1 MNSRVKKFFSYYKPY
16 LGLLSADLAC
26 AFVVSAITLALPLC
40 ARYITKNILEANAPD
55 ALSQIYTMGAVMG
68 GLVLVYVLCNG
79 FVDHQGHMM
88 GTRMEA
94 QMRAELFDHFQT
106 LSFGFYDDQKTGQL
120 MNRLTNDTFAM
131 GELYHHGPE
140 DILLTSIKFFGTFII
155 LMSINVPLTLILVL
169 FLPIMGIYAFIFNKK
184 MNVALRVSKDRIGD
198 INAQAED
205 TLAGIRVV
213 KSFAN
218 EDIEASKFAYENNR
232 FVASRRHFY
241 RNETFFYNG
250 MLAFT
255 QLMTI
260 LVIVLGGAFIVSG
273 SLDLPNLLTYLLYIG
288 ILIEPIRTLINFA
301 RLYQE
306 GITGFDRFMEMLE
319 VKSDIQDS
327 AHAIE
332 MPQVRGDIQFE
343 NVSFKYKDDHDY
355 VLKDLSLDIKAGEYV
370 AFVGASGVGKTTLCA
385 LIPRFYESSTG
396 KIRLDGRDIK
406 EICLHSLRGHI
417 GIVQQ
422 DVYLFAGTV
431 ADNIGYGRHGASM
444 EDIIVAA
451 KKANAHNFIMSLP
464 NGYDTDVGQRGVKL
478 SGGQKQRLSIARVF
492 LKDPAVIIFDEA
504 TSALDTESERAV
516 QNSLEQLTHNRTTL
530 VIAHR
535 LSTVRNAQRIVVL
548 TDSGIG
554 EQGTHAQLLALN
566 GIYANLYN
574 LSLRVEMPL
583 EAVAGRVELVS

>member
-260 LVIVLGGAFIVSG
+260 LVIVLGGAFIASG

-319 VKSDIQDS
+319 VTPYIQDS

-332 MPQVRGDIQFE
+332 MPRVRGDIQFE

-406 EICLHSLRGHI
+406 EICLRSLRGHI

-451 KKANAHNFIMSLP
+451 KKANAHNFILSLP
-464 NGYDTDVGQRGVKL
+464 DGYDTDVGQRGVKL

-516 QNSLEQLTHNRTTL
+516 QNSLEQLTNNRTTL

-548 TDSGIG
+548 TDNGIG

-583 EAVAGRVELVS
+583 EAVAGRVELLS